1 MPMKIKK
8 IENLNSP
15 FDKVFHYLLSY
26 LKNESLLPDEIKTI
40 IRDESFFRINP
51 TYYMY
56 YPYLFC
62 VESLA
67 IKEFLM
73 KLSVVGFFLYRS
85 TLLQDDIL
93 DKKEGNG
100 SSAIIANELQ
110 KEAIKILVT
119 LFDEGSV
126 FWQNWEK
133 RKKEYFKGYKLDK
146 SLIDLE
152 TFDEFVELCDYKS
165 SIGKVAIDCIAAK
178 FPNSMQFSKLYKSHQ
193 YFYVAFQILDDI
205 EDINEDRQN
214 KQFNI
219 AYYELECEL
228 KKREIFIADVEEENL
243 KKYLHL
249 TGVSN
254 HLRKKALYYL
264 NKAESIANDY
274 GLVQWSSEIQRLH
287 NTVISHILNT
297 DGYIKY
303 ISKNLSSSS
312 LTSAN
317 TIENAIKYIE
327 TNQNEDGSWNEILN
341 SSGVSDIWATGF
353 ILYFISQKNVR
364 KEIQPLCL
372 KKATEF
378 IEKQDGNWG
387 YNLSWINDCDSSNF
401 SLLGLHFNNKNIK
414 RYIPEILK
422 YQLASG
428 GFVTYNDIHALLSS
442 LNQKEITS
450 ASGWTRE
457 HICVSSVSYY
467 LLVLLGS
474 FPSEEKKVLNWIIKQ
489 RNKKTKLADA
499 YWWTSNIYNLVFIL
513 KGLLENRER
522 DMSLIV
528 EMVSELLQ
536 QQNAN
541 GSFGDLYVAQS
552 PFYTGLI
559 IDVLCDCNFIISEK
573 LQSSIKKGIDWLV
586 ANQNED
592 GSWNPSYAL
601 RIPHPENIYPDNFQ
615 NWDIASFGT
624 QIRAED
630 YNRLFSSVVALSA
643 ICKYHSK

>member
-15 FDKVFHYLLSY
+15 FDKVFQYLLSY

-40 IRDESFFRINP
+40 IRDESFFSVNP

-62 VESLA
+62 LESLA
-67 IKEFLM
+67 TKEFLM
-73 KLSVVGFFLYRS
+73 KLSVAGFLLYRS
-85 TLLQDDIL
+85 TLIQDDIL
-93 DKKEGNG
+93 DKKEGRG
-100 SSAIIANELQ
+100 DSAIIANELQ

-119 LFDEGSV
+119 LFDKGSV
-126 FWQNWEK
+126 FWQNWEQ

-165 SIGKVAIDCIAAK
+165 SIGKVAIDCIEAK
-178 FPNSMQFSKLYKSHQ
+178 FPNSMQFNKLYKSHQ

-219 AYYELECEL
+219 AYHELDCEL

-274 GLVQWSSEIQRLH
+274 GLKQWSSEIQKLH

-303 ISKNLSSSS
+303 ISKELSSPISNS
-312 LTSAN
+312 IITV
-317 TIENAIKYIE
+317 ERAIKYIE
-327 TNQNEDGSWNEILN
+327 TNQNDDGSWNEILN
-341 SSGVSDIWATGF
+341 SSGVSDVWATGF
-353 ILYFISQKNVR
+353 ILYFISQKDVR
-364 KEIQPLCL
+364 KKIQPLCR

-428 GFVTYNDIHALLSS
+428 GFITYNDIHALLSS

-457 HICVSSVSYY
+457 HICVSSVAYY
-467 LLVLLGS
+467 LLALLGS
-474 FPSEEKKVLNWIIKQ
+474 FPSEEKKVLNWITKQ
-489 RNKKTKLADA
+489 RNKKNKLADA

-513 KGLLENRER
+513 KGLLENREKN
-522 DMSLIV
+522 MSLIDEIV
-528 EMVSELLQ
+528 NELLQ

-552 PFYTGLI
+552 PFYTGLV
-559 IDVLCDCNFIISEK
+559 IDVLCDCSFIISEK
-573 LQSSIKKGIDWLV
+573 LQPSIKKGIDWLV

-601 RIPHPENIYPDNFQ
+601 RIPHPENIYPDNSQ
-615 NWDIASFGT
+615 SWDISSFGT

-630 YNRLFSSVVALSA
+630 YNRLFSSVVALAA
-643 ICKYHSK
+643 IRKHHSK